1 MNNPPKVEVQFSAR
15 FLKDIRKLQKRF
27 PSLQAD
33 LQPFITRLQQGEFP
47 GDQNRGTSHTVY
59 KARLPNR
66 DSKRG
71 QSGGYRVIY
80 FLRTQT
86 HTVLLTIYSK
96 SDIEDVSPEKSLI
109 SSEMFL
115 AEQSQS
121 NSTVPRISIGRLNN
135 HIPTSIS
142 RTNSSAH
149 GRSPAVA

>member
-47 GDQNRGTSHTVY
+47 GDQIRGTRHTVY

-96 SDIEDVSPEKSLI
+96 SDIEDVSPREIADIIRDVL
-109 SSEMFL
+109 
-115 AEQSQS
+115 
-121 NSTVPRISIGRLNN
+121 G
-135 HIPTSIS
+135 
-142 RTNSSAH
+142 
-149 GRSPAVA
+149 